1 MLSIKYIRDN
11 ESFVKECL
19 ESKNAVDIDID
30 NLLSIDKD
38 RRRTI
43 VEVENLKSKRN
54 SVSKEIAKL
63 KSSGDNAD
71 EMIVEM
77 KRVSSSIKSLDDHL
91 NLLNDQLKE
100 ILYSI
105 PNIISP
111 TTPIGK
117 SDDENKIIRE
127 WGEKPSFDFELKGH
141 LDLIEKLE
149 LVDFSKGS
157 LLSGSGFPF
166 YIGQGAKL
174 ERSLINYMIDY
185 QANNNGYTEVFPPF
199 LVNRASMVTTGQLP
213 KFADDMYT
221 LEKDELFCIPTAE
234 VPITNIYRNKVL
246 REDELPL
253 KIAGYSACFRREA
266 GSYGKET
273 RGLLRVHQ
281 FNKVELVQFS
291 KPENSYYQ
299 LEEILNN
306 AEQILQ
312 NLGLHY
318 RVVELCS
325 GDLSFSAAKCYD
337 IEVWSP
343 FEKKY
348 LEVSSCS
355 NFLNFQSYRGNI
367 KYKCKETGKHKF
379 VHTLNGSGLA
389 TPRLFVAIVETYQTK
404 SGKISIPNPLVG
416 YMGTKEIK

>member
-1 MLSIKYIRDN
+1 MLSIKYIREN
-11 ESFVKECL
+11 ESFVRQSLKN
-19 ESKNAVDIDID
+19 KNAIDIDVD

-38 RRRTI
+38 RRTTI

-71 EMIVEM
+71 KMIIEM

-91 NLLNDQLKE
+91 NLLNDQIKE

-127 WGEKPSFDFELKGH
+127 WGEKPSFDFELKSH
-141 LDLIEKLE
+141 LDLIDELE
-149 LVDFSKGS
+149 MVDFSKGS

-166 YIGQGAKL
+166 YIGKGARL

-185 QANNNGYTEVFPPF
+185 QTNNNGYTEAFPPF

-221 LEKDELFCIPTAE
+221 LEKDGLFCIPTAE

-246 REDELPL
+246 SEEELPI

-291 KPENSYYQ
+291 KPENSS
-299 LEEILNN
+299 
-306 AEQILQ
+306 
-312 NLGLHY
+312 
-318 RVVELCS
+318 R
-325 GDLSFSAAKCYD
+325 
-337 IEVWSP
+337 
-343 FEKKY
+343 
-348 LEVSSCS
+348 
-355 NFLNFQSYRGNI
+355 
-367 KYKCKETGKHKF
+367 
-379 VHTLNGSGLA
+379 
-389 TPRLFVAIVETYQTK
+389 
-404 SGKISIPNPLVG
+404 IP
-416 YMGTKEIK
+416 I